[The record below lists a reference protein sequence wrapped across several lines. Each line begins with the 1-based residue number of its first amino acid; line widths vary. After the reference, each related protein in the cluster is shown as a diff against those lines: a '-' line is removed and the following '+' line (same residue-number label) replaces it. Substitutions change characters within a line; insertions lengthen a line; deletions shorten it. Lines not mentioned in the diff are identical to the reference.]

1 MREKTELLKKIILK
15 VVIPVVIIIVGLGI
29 MKMLFAKRPVPHK
42 EVREHPGVLVQVL
55 AAEKRDHRMSVDGT
69 GTVEAGQE
77 VSVLPQVSG
86 HVVHAAFNL
95 KTGGFFKKD
104 RILFSIDDTDYRL
117 ALESAAAARAKAEY
131 ELAKIESQAL
141 IARSEWERM
150 NSDGSAP
157 ANPLVL
163 YEPQL
168 KNAKASLASA
178 SAAVKRAR
186 LDLARTKVRA
196 PFNCRVRSED
206 IAPGQYVKAGTSVAV
221 LAGTD
226 TSEVAVP
233 MALDDM
239 KWIDIPGPGEK
250 GKGSQAFVRMMIG
263 GESHEWEGRVT
274 RSSGEV
280 DPRTRMMQVIVEIKD
295 PYGLEKRV
303 RPGSGKTKGRP
314 ALASGMFVNVT
325 ITGRTLK
332 DAFVIPRTAF
342 RDGSTVWVMDSEDR
356 LHIKKVDPARI
367 ERTEVIISG
376 GLDQGD
382 RIILTNISGA
392 AEGMKLRTMERLP
405 TNDARRTTKRGE
417 VY

>member
-1 MREKTELLKKIILK
+1 MSQKTELLRKIILK
-15 VVIPVVIIIVGLGI
+15 AVIPVIIIIVGLGV
-29 MKMLFAKRPVPHK
+29 MKMLFAKRPAPHK

-55 AAEKRDHRMSVDGT
+55 AAEKKDHEISVDGT
-69 GTVEAGQE
+69 GTVKAGQE

-95 KTGGFFKKD
+95 KVGGFFRKG
-104 RILFSIDDTDYRL
+104 RILFRIDETDYRL

-131 ELAKIESQAL
+131 ELAKIESQAF

-150 NSDGSAP
+150 NGDGTAP

-168 KNAKASLASA
+168 KNARASLASA

-206 IAPGQYVKAGTSVAV
+206 IDLGQYVKAGSSVAV

-233 MALDDM
+233 LTLDDM
-239 KWIDIPGPGEK
+239 KWLDIPGPGDT
-250 GKGSQAFVRMMIG
+250 GKGSPAVVHMMIG
-263 GESHEWEGRVT
+263 GESYEWEDRVT

-280 DPRTRMMQVIVEIKD
+280 DPRTRMMQLIVEIKD
-295 PYGLEKRV
+295 PYGLEKSV
-303 RPGSGKTKGRP
+303 RSDSGKTKGRP
-314 ALASGMFVNVT
+314 ALAAGMFVNVR
-325 ITGRTLK
+325 IKGRTLK
-332 DAFVIPRTAF
+332 DVFIIPRTAF
-342 RDGSTVWVMDSEDR
+342 RDGSTVWVMDSENK
-356 LHIKKVDPARI
+356 LQIKKVATLRT

-376 GLDQGD
+376 GLDNGD

-392 AEGMKLRTMERLP
+392 AEGMKLRVME
-405 TNDARRTTKRGE
+405 
-417 VY
+417 